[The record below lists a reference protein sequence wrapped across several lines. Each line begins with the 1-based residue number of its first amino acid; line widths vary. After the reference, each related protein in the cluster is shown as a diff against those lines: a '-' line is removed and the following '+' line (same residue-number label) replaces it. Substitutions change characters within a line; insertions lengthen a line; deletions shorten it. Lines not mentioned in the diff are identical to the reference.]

1 MPTLEA
7 LYTALNKADKAGN
20 ISDAQEIAALI
31 RELYPQGKVET
42 HSQEVID
49 AAYIAEEGM
58 GNTDVLVNEQILANG
73 ADTQVD
79 SQILPTAQHQLT
91 NDGVIR
97 EPSAAENI
105 TQTTRPAQELLAT
118 LDEGQVVV
126 QSPIGII
133 QYVDQ
138 VNRIVTD
145 NEEVVAA
152 AMAYSK
158 GESELHPS
166 EVYSKVKAQETFQ
179 GPGGFTNKIT
189 GFTGNIIQGGLGLG
203 SYRDEAL
210 GAVNDGV
217 NWLYQQANRS
227 FPYTQGTF
235 EDGDMSSD
243 NNLLMSGDEISAKS
257 ASIDEDF
264 DEAYPKSAIALN
276 LSGGLLT
283 GYMAGSTKKAQ
294 QLYKWINKLPKIW
307 KGSALFGTGAG
318 IGGTEGTIYGYGAGE
333 DGQRVDEAIT
343 QGIMGAAIGGPA
355 NLMLMPLQYGWSRI
369 ANGLK
374 DKSTEAIASLFAV
387 TKDTAQI
394 IKETIGETGS
404 TLQDMLA
411 NLKRG
416 GVNKDGAMLAD
427 ADVATQVIT
436 DAVAAAGG
444 ESASTVNTALKHR
457 VNTTYQ
463 NLDTAMNQN
472 IADLPYMDK
481 PFDDI
486 KADPAEIA
494 AANALK
500 SRPARNK
507 AYKKAYAHQI
517 DYLTPKGEA
526 VKNALDDIDEDIL
539 TEILSGI
546 NQTIKKSG
554 DDITELTLNRTTD
567 AAGKEI
573 IKLGSMPTMKQLD
586 YIKRALS
593 DIAYKSPGVL
603 EAGKILPAL
612 SQRAKDALSL
622 RYKLSEALKD
632 ANPAYRKAVKLGQDK
647 ITRENALEMGYSML
661 SLEVSPAM
669 VTRMLKDAG
678 EAELAYARMGIRANL
693 EAIIGR
699 MRPTPSRMANSKELD
714 EMWKT
719 LSSRDNRSILKLV
732 LGPKEFKKMVKE
744 LDKAEVAIKLRVSVA
759 ENSKTAIRGNVLKSI
774 DDVTNEAASIRQTM
788 AEGRGIEATR
798 KIIQRINETE
808 AISRKHKK
816 LILKELAN
824 AMTGAR
830 GKAAMEQL
838 KAVYNAVKT
847 GQQTME
853 QIEYISNLMATG
865 INLQLVTG
873 SVTKVREMRENSDF
887 GQDIP
892 YIGKYM

>member
-42 HSQEVID
+42 HSQEVI
-49 AAYIAEEGM
+49 AEAYIAQEGL
-58 GNTDVLVNEQILANG
+58 GNTDVLVNQQILAS
-73 ADTQVD
+73 DEVD
-79 SQILPTAQHQLT
+79 PTVQTVQTAQHQLT

-97 EPSAAENI
+97 QPTAAENI
-105 TQTTRPAQELLAT
+105 TDSTRPPQTVLAT
-118 LDEGQVVV
+118 LEPGQLVV
-126 QSPIGII
+126 QSPIGIV

-152 AMAYSK
+152 AMAYSR
-158 GESELHPS
+158 GEETEHPA
-166 EVYSKVKAQETFQ
+166 EVYSRVQAQQTFQ
-179 GPGGFTNKIT
+179 GPGSMANKIA
-189 GFTGNIIQGGLGLG
+189 GFTGNIVEGGLGLG
-203 SYRDEAL
+203 SYRDEMM
-210 GAVNDGV
+210 GGINDGI
-217 NWLYQQANRS
+217 NWLYQAATGKGDFADQGG
-227 FPYTQGTF
+227 GTF
-235 EDGDMSSD
+235 TKPGLPENIVMT
-243 NNLLMSGDEISAKS
+243 GDEISAKS
-257 ASIDEDF
+257 AAIDADF

-276 LSGGLLT
+276 VTGGLLT

-294 QLYKWINKLPKIW
+294 QLYKWINGLPRFW
-307 KGSALFGTGAG
+307 KGWTLFGTGAV
-318 IGGTEGTIYGYGAGE
+318 IGGTEGTVYGYGAGE
-333 DGQRVDEAIT
+333 EGQRVDEATT
-343 QGIMGAAIGGPA
+343 QGLLGAAIGAPA
-355 NLMLMPLQYGWSRI
+355 NLAIMPIQYAWSRI
-369 ANGLK
+369 GNGLK
-374 DKSTEAIASLFAV
+374 DKSVQAIASLFEV
-387 TKDTAQI
+387 TKDTARI

-404 TLQDMLA
+404 TLEDMLA
-411 NLKRG
+411 NLKRAG
-416 GVNKDGAMLAD
+416 DEGMIAD
-427 ADVATQVIT
+427 ADIATQVIT

-444 ESASTVNTALKHR
+444 ESASTVSTALKNR
-457 VNTTYQ
+457 VTASYQ

-472 IADLPYMDK
+472 IADLPFMK
-481 PFDDI
+481 KHPDI

-494 AANALK
+494 AENARK
-500 SRPARNK
+500 TRPAREK

-546 NQTIKKSG
+546 NQTIRKSG

-612 SQRAKDALSL
+612 SQRAKDALNL
-622 RYKLSEALKD
+622 RFTLSEALKN

-647 ITRENALEMGYSML
+647 ITRENALELGYSML

-693 EAIIGR
+693 ESIIGR

-714 EMWKT
+714 EMWKM

-759 ENSKTAIRGNVLKSI
+759 ENSKTAIRANVLKSI
-774 DDVTNEAASIRQTM
+774 ESATDEASTIRQTM
-788 AEGRGIEATR
+788 AEGRGVEATR

-816 LILKELAN
+816 LVLKELAN
-824 AMTGAR
+824 AMTGTK
-830 GKAAMEQL
+830 GKAAMAQL
-838 KAVYNAVKT
+838 QEVYNAVKT

-853 QIEYISNLMATG
+853 HIEYLSNLLATR
-865 INLQLVTG
+865 INLQLITA
-873 SVTKVREMRENSDF
+873 SVTKGREIRDNTDLGEN
-887 GQDIP
+887 IP
-892 YIGKYM
+892 YIGKYL